1 VRILHLIWAMGGGGA
16 ERQLAGIAPE
26 LARRGH
32 DVHVAMLRGG
42 VHAQRLADGRCVLH
56 RVPASFK
63 YDPLLVLRVARLVR
77 RIRPDVIHT
86 WLTQMDIVGGAV
98 ARMLRVPWVL
108 SERSA
113 ASSYPPVLLNRLRVA
128 AGRRADIVA
137 ANSPGGAE
145 YWQAHGF
152 PAARIEIVP
161 NFVPTSELDA
171 APPLDDARVAADDEL
186 LVHVGRLSPE
196 KNLSTLIAAMEIVCR
211 ERPRARLALC
221 GEGPLRDTLA
231 AQVRAAGLQ
240 ERVVFAGFVQNVAS
254 WLKRSSAT
262 VAVSLCEGHPNAV
275 LEAIAAG
282 VPLVLSDIPAY
293 RAVVDETSASF
304 TPVDD
309 VRAMAAAIVG
319 TLREREAALER
330 ALRARTAIASLTLD
344 AAVTRFENVYA
355 RAVAMARDRNG

>member
-32 DVHVAMLRGG
+32 DVHVAMRRGG
-42 VHAQRLADGRCVLH
+42 VYAERLAGSRCTLH
-56 RVPASFK
+56 YVTGSFK
-63 YDPLLVLRVARLVR
+63 YDPLVVPRVVGLVW

-86 WLTQMDIVGGAV
+86 WLTQMDIVGGMTS
-98 ARMLRVPWVL
+98 RLLRVPWVL

-113 ASSYPPVLLNRLRVA
+113 APSYPPALLNRLRVA

-145 YWQAHGF
+145 YWQAQGV
-152 PAARIEIVP
+152 PAARVEIVP
-161 NFVPTSELDA
+161 NFVPVSEIDA
-171 APPLDDARVAADDEL
+171 APPLDDARVAAEDEL
-186 LVHVGRLSPE
+186 LLHVGRLAPE

-231 AQVRAAGLQ
+231 AQVRAAGLE

-262 VAVSLCEGHPNAV
+262 VAVSLGEGHPNAV

-330 ALRARTAIASLTLD
+330 AVRARAAIASLSLD
-344 AAVTRFENVYA
+344 ATVTHFEKVYA
-355 RAVAMARDRNG
+355 RVLDG

>member
-42 VHAQRLADGRCVLH
+42 VYAQRLADSRCVLH

-63 YDPLLVLRVARLVR
+63 YDPFLVPRVAGLVR
-77 RIRPDVIHT
+77 RIRPGVIHT

-98 ARMLRVPWVL
+98 ARLLRVPWVL

-113 ASSYPPVLLNRLRVA
+113 APSYPPVLLNRLRVA
-128 AGRRADIVA
+128 AGRRADIIA

-152 PAARIEIVP
+152 PAARIEVVP
-161 NFVPTSELDA
+161 NFVPASEIDT
-171 APPLDDARVAADDEL
+171 APPLDDARIAADDEL
-186 LVHVGRLSPE
+186 VVHVGRLSPE
-196 KNLSTLIAAMEIVCR
+196 KNLSTLIAAMEVVCR

-221 GEGPLRDTLA
+221 GEGPLRDVLA
-231 AQVRAAGLQ
+231 DQVHAAGLQ
-240 ERVVFAGFVQNVAS
+240 ERVVFTGFVPNVAS
-254 WLKRSSAT
+254 WLKRSSAV
-262 VAVSLCEGHPNAV
+262 VAVSLVEGHPNAV
-275 LEAIAAG
+275 IEAIAAG

-304 TPVDD
+304 TPAGD
-309 VRAMAAAIVG
+309 VRAMAAAIAG
-319 TLREREAALER
+319 TLQER
-330 ALRARTAIASLTLD
+330 AGALARAARARAAIASLSLD
-344 AAVTRFENVYA
+344 AAVTRFENVYV
-355 RAVAMARDRNG
+355 RAVVIARTSI